1 MRTLLRNPDTYGW
14 SAVASL
20 CIALAAL
27 VSNHLP
33 LALGAT
39 VALMALLIAAL
50 LNKNNF

>member
-1 MRTLLRNPDTYGW
+1 MRTLLRNPDTYGG

-33 LALGAT
+33 LAL
-39 VALMALLIAAL
+39 MALLISAL
-50 LNKNNF
+50 INKNNF